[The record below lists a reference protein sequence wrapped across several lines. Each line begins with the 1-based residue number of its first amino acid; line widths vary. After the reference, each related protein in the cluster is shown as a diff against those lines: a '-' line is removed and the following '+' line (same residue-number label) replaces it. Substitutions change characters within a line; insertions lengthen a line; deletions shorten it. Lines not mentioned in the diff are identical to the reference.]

1 MGIKKKIVFV
11 NVGGIALTVG
21 VFLTLVI
28 WQKGL
33 LSQDIRKELDI
44 LARNECEKIAK
55 DVWLM
60 LRTQHE
66 SLKKK
71 VTLDL
76 KLARQLLQ
84 QMGAVTLSQELVQWQ
99 ATNQYTNQVKTV
111 ELPKMLIGN
120 QWLGQVTGMDVKA
133 PVVDAVKE
141 LSGDTC
147 TIFQRINEQGDMLR
161 VCTNVPKADGSRA
174 IGTYIPATNPDG
186 TPNPVVQAVLAGQ
199 TYTGRAY
206 VVNAWYI
213 TSYEPIKDDTGK
225 VIGMLYV
232 GVKQEDVP
240 ELRKGIMDIKVGKTG
255 YVYILGGS
263 GDQKGVY
270 IISKDGARDGE
281 NIWNATD
288 AEGRPFIQSIVNK
301 ALATK
306 DGQCDFERYPWK
318 NQGEDKPRWKIAA
331 VTYFQPWDWV
341 IGVGAYEDDFMDA
354 LARIDGHMNE
364 LVWYSGFGAIVS
376 AIACCILAIFL
387 AVKIAR
393 PLLQAVAMLK
403 DMAQGQ
409 GDLTSRLKV
418 ESKDEVGEM
427 ARWFNSFMDKLH
439 ELVSQVANTAHTVAS
454 SATELAAASAQIA
467 GQAQQLTGS
476 ASTVAASTEQMSTN
490 IKNVASSSEQMSNNV
505 RTVAAAVEQMTSCIK
520 EIAKNAD
527 QAASIAQ
534 EAARLAEESDGQIGQ
549 LGQAA
554 DQITKVVEV
563 IQDIAEQTNLLALNA
578 TIEAARAGE
587 AGKGFAVVANE
598 VKELAKQTTE
608 ATEDIRRRVQ
618 AIQQSTAV
626 AVKSIGQ
633 IKSSIKN
640 VSEVSQAIA
649 SAVEEQSVTTS
660 EIANNISQ
668 TASASEFVAQNVTQV
683 ATATNEIS
691 SSINT
696 VGQAVQQT
704 SEGVQNIQAATK
716 DLSKLSEQLQALV
729 NRFKL

>member
-1 MGIKKKIVFV
+1 MGSKKKIVLV
-11 NVGGIALTVG
+11 NVGGIALTVL
-21 VFLTLVI
+21 VFISMVI

-33 LSQDIRKELDI
+33 LRQDIHKELEV
-44 LARNECEKIAK
+44 LSRNECEKIAK

-66 SLKKK
+66 TLKKK
-71 VTLDL
+71 LTLDL
-76 KLARQLLQ
+76 RLARQLVQ
-84 QMGAVTLSQELVQWQ
+84 QAGAVSLAQETIQWQ

-111 ELPKMLIGN
+111 ELPKMLVGN
-120 QWLGQVTGMDVKA
+120 QWLGQVTSMDVKV
-133 PVVDAVKE
+133 PIVDALKE
-141 LSGDTC
+141 LSGDTS

-161 VCTNVPKADGSRA
+161 ICTNVQKTDGTRA
-174 IGTYIPATNPDG
+174 VGTYIPAINPDG
-186 TPNPVVQAVLAGQ
+186 TPNPVIQTVLSGQ

-213 TSYEPIKDDTGK
+213 TAYEPIKDQAGK

-255 YVYILGGS
+255 YVYILGGT

-288 AEGRPFIQSIVNK
+288 TDGRPFIQSVITK

-318 NQGEDKPRWKIAA
+318 NQGEDKARWKIAA

-341 IGVGAYEDDFMDA
+341 IGVGTYEDEFMDS
-354 LARIDGHMNE
+354 LARIDQHRGD
-364 LVWYSGFGAIVS
+364 LVWYSGLGAIV
-376 AIACCILAIFL
+376 AAVACSILAFL
-387 AVKIAR
+387 LATRIAR
-393 PLLQAVAMLK
+393 PLLQAVGMLK
-403 DMAQGQ
+403 EMAQGQ
-409 GDLTSRLKV
+409 GDLTSRLNV
-418 ESKDEVGEM
+418 QSKDEVGEL
-427 ARWFNSFMDKLH
+427 AKWFNGFMDKLH

-490 IKNVASSSEQMSNNV
+490 IKNVASSTEQMSSNV

-534 EAARLAEESDGQIGQ
+534 QAAKLAEESDGQIGQ

-618 AIQQSTAV
+618 AIQQSTGV
-626 AVKSIGQ
+626 AIKSIGQ
-633 IKSSIKN
+633 IKDSIKN

-660 EIANNISQ
+660 EIANNITQ
-668 TASASEFVAQNVTQV
+668 TASASEFVAQNISQV
-683 ATATNEIS
+683 AAATNEIT

-704 SEGVQNIQAATK
+704 SDGVNNIQQATK
-716 DLSKLSEQLQALV
+716 DLSVLSEQLQGLV